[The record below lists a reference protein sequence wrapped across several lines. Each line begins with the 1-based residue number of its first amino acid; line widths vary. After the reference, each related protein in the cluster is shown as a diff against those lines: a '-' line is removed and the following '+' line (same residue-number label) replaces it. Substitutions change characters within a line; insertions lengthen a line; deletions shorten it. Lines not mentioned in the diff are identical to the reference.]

1 MSLSRKEIEKMENI
15 YESMYFEDMNSASV
29 VGGSSE
35 IQEIPIENEDSYAK
49 GDTRIPTVLGVQ
61 RRNKIKPL
69 FDPAK
74 HQKNKKNGKIKKKI

>member
-1 MSLSRKEIEKMENI
+1 MSLSRKEIQKMENL
-15 YESMYFEDMNSASV
+15 YESMYSENMDSASV
-29 VGGSSE
+29 VGGSTE
-35 IQEIPIENEDSYAK
+35 MQEIPIENEDSYAK

-74 HQKNKKNGKIKKKI
+74 HKKNGKIKKKM